1 MINFTKKLL
10 LGIFEVF
17 YLKVSGDMFYRTPP
31 CSKKVVHGFLKIIQ
45 DLKIIQN
52 YWSYLNK
59 INNSK
64 LLDS

>member
-10 LGIFEVF
+10 LGIFQVF

-45 DLKIIQN
+45 A
-52 YWSYLNK
+52 YLNK

-64 LLDS
+64 LLASEPCLFIDYT